1 MMSSASRVI
10 ALVVIGACQ
19 SAIAASQPAVQPQR
33 EPVPIAHFRDGRSA
47 FTSYSG
53 LVDSLRTVV
62 RDSTAWRELWQ
73 QINRPFFPQPTL
85 PSVDFEREMVV
96 VAALGARPNAGFD
109 VVIEGAEEDSA
120 GIEVNVRRSSP
131 AAGCPVAAAVSQP
144 VDLARMRASR
154 RALRFRERSIV
165 IPCTAP

>member
-1 MMSSASRVI
+1 MSRVSRVT

-19 SAIAASQPAVQPQR
+19 SAIALGQPPAQPQR
-33 EPVPIAHFRDGRSA
+33 EPVPIARFREGRSA
-47 FTSYSG
+47 FSTYSG
-53 LVDSLRTVV
+53 LVDSTRTVV

-73 QINRPFFPQPTL
+73 QLNRPFFPSPAL
-85 PSVDFEREMVV
+85 PSVDFQREMVI
-96 VAALGARPNAGFD
+96 VAALGAQPNAGFD
-109 VVIEGAEEDSA
+109 VVIDGAEEDST

-131 AAGCPVAAAVSQP
+131 AAGCPVAAAMSQP
-144 VDLARMRASR
+144 VDLARMRASG

>member
-1 MMSSASRVI
+1 MRSTSRVM
-10 ALVVIGACQ
+10 ALVVVGACQ
-19 SAIAASQPAVQPQR
+19 SALARGQPPAQPQR
-33 EPVPIAHFRDGRSA
+33 EPVPIGRFRDGRSA

-53 LVDSLRTVV
+53 LVDSIRVVV

-73 QINRPFFPQPTL
+73 QINRPFFPPPTL
-85 PSVDFEREMVV
+85 PTVDFQREMVV

-109 VVIEGAEEDSA
+109 VVIEGAKEDSS

-144 VDLARMRASR
+144 VDLARLPASG